1 MECKFSF
8 LLRKE
13 YARPVHVRVRVS
25 SHAERLNLSRTVNTC
40 TAARCESG
48 RRVEVRLYSVLVFEN
63 GKWSEFSP
71 VLRLLCPRPRA
82 NAQYVHYSRILLG
95 PRTGLGAGRR
105 HEFACPRE

>member
-1 MECKFSF
+1 MKCKLSF

-13 YARPVHVRVRVS
+13 CARPVRVRVS

-82 NAQYVHYSRILLG
+82 RANAQYMHYARLLLG
-95 PRTGLGAGRR
+95 PTTGLGAGRR
-105 HEFACPRE
+105 HEFPRPRE